1 MIKRILLPML
11 ETQEMPVQSLSREDA
26 LEEGVA
32 THSSSCLESSMD
44 RRARQATVHG
54 VMKSRT

>member
-1 MIKRILLPML
+1 ML
-11 ETQEMPVQSLSREDA
+11 ETQEMPIQSLSREDA

-32 THSSSCLESSMD
+32 THARSCLESSTD
-44 RRARQATVHG
+44 RRAWRATVHG